1 MQNGFGQVM
10 VAAFAD
16 ARIEAEYVPPAGV
29 RVVLPDGRSTEMD
42 LSAAFQHVAAEV
54 PEAEQPDFAAGV
66 VRGMMR
72 SFRRSGIRIGTHYPL
87 PADDAAGHALL
98 AAFRE
103 AGHRPVFEEPGVLS
117 VELGDGGKAVLKVD
131 RYRAAAEGASEQE
144 MRVQAAE
151 FAAAAARDF
160 ARGEEQSDH
169 TGGDTAALRLRLYP
183 EGMLTEE
190 LRRAVVTRELAD
202 GVWETVAVDHP
213 DSVQPLSRG
222 AVEGPGA
229 QPIDRL
235 FQAAVENSLAEPS
248 EVSEH
253 EYNGVKLLHIGG
265 EHFYMAAHAH
275 VLGRYL
281 GRYAP
286 LENGALVAFPVPQVV
301 LINPF
306 GAGHPIA
313 AMEAMQEL
321 AERFVEGDK
330 PISAQ
335 VFWWRPR
342 AAELA
347 DPGRAPAQ
355 DHRPDLRQVRVE
367 VDHEAKSVSIY
378 GDEDFRAL
386 LNRLMAEE

>member
-29 RVVLPDGRSTEMD
+29 RVVLPDGRSSEMD
-42 LSAAFQHVAAEV
+42 LSAAFRHVEAEV
-54 PEAEQPDFAAGV
+54 PEAEHPDFAAGV

-72 SFRRSGIRIGTHYPL
+72 SFRRSGIRIGTHYPP

-98 AAFRE
+98 EAFRQ
-103 AGHRPVFEEPGVLS
+103 AGHRALFEEPEVLA
-117 VELGDGGKAVLKVD
+117 VEYGDGRKGVFKVD
-131 RYRAAAEGASEQE
+131 RYRAAAEGAYEQE
-144 MRVQAAE
+144 VRGQAAE
-151 FAAAAARDF
+151 FVAGTVRGF
-160 ARGEEQSDH
+160 AQGEAQSDH
-169 TGGDTAALRLRLYP
+169 VGGDTEALRLRLYP

-190 LRRAVVTRELAD
+190 LRGSVVTRSLAD

-213 DSVQPLSRG
+213 DSVQPLSRS
-222 AVEGPGA
+222 AAEGPNA
-229 QPIDRL
+229 QPFDRL
-235 FQAAVENSLAEPS
+235 FQAAVENSLAEPF

-253 EYNGVKLLHIGG
+253 EMHGVKLLHIGG

-301 LINPF
+301 LVNPF

-313 AMEAMQEL
+313 AMEAMQDL
-321 AERFVEGDK
+321 AASFAEGDK
-330 PISAQ
+330 PISPQ
-335 VFWWRPR
+335 VFWWRPS
-342 AAELA
+342 AAEQA

-367 VDHEAKSVSIY
+367 VDHEAKSVSIF

-386 LNRLMAEE
+386 LNRLMSEE